1 MKQIRTVTIPKNEA
15 TEESKIIYAKAQADW
30 ASSDFGFEAM
40 NDLFAACDV
49 FQGAVITY
57 RDYTLDEI
65 SQFDDV
71 A

>member
-1 MKQIRTVTIPKNEA
+1 
-15 TEESKIIYAKAQADW
+15 
-30 ASSDFGFEAM
+30 M